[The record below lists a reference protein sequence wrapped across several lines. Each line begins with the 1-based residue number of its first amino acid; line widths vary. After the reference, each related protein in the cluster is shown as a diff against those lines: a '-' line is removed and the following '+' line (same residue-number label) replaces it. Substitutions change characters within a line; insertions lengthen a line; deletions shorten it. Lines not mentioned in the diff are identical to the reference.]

1 VTLSGSATPSRSYE
15 ICGVVSEDKKPRL
28 VVHCE
33 VQRVRLDANETWLC
47 MSETYIDTRRAYAT
61 MDDNMS
67 APTMFAEVSSDKPF

>member
-1 VTLSGSATPSRSYE
+1 
-15 ICGVVSEDKKPRL
+15 